1 MVWSQ
6 QARQAAILA
15 RKAKAKGAAAQS
27 AYLKSGAWFKR
38 PGPSK
43 ASRAGGGNNKAWF
56 KPKAKAAPS
65 APAATP
71 APAQPKKGKGMSKPE
86 PDLKAAQAKFDQT
99 HANMTKSA
107 QQAAGGMKQPGTHDE
122 YIKHMQDQQAKNKA
136 AMDASRANREPYI
149 LAVHPS
155 GPSSK

>member
-86 PDLKAAQAKFDQT
+86 PDLKAAQAKFDQR
-99 HANMTKSA
+99 
-107 QQAAGGMKQPGTHDE
+107 P
-122 YIKHMQDQQAKNKA
+122 
-136 AMDASRANREPYI
+136 
-149 LAVHPS
+149 V
-155 GPSSK
+155 